1 MGELRHKAGGSVQCR
16 GRTGGSFSYSLRW
29 CGMSDCCCLPCSQ
42 FPGSPA
48 LGVSP
53 SSSPSSTSP
62 SRQLPRCW
70 HGFGI
75 HYSHTLISS
84 ITPLIET
91 AQQTEVKKATI
102 PVWPSEIRKIPDNQ
116 KDQNEYL
123 SSPVN
128 IFSSFSPSAT
138 SSSPSSPLVWD
149 YLVKTNNGEQNLQ
162 WDYLV
167 QHHPP
172 PQQVRNSRS

>member
-1 MGELRHKAGGSVQCR
+1 MVWNVGLLLLALFSVPGQPR
-16 GRTGGSFSYSLRW
+16 PGRQPF
-29 CGMSDCCCLPCSQ
+29 Q
-42 FPGSPA
+42 FA
-48 LGVSP
+48 L
-53 SSSPSSTSP
+53 
-62 SRQLPRCW
+62 
-70 HGFGI
+70 I
-75 HYSHTLISS
+75 HQPQPPVAQVLAWLWYSHTLISS